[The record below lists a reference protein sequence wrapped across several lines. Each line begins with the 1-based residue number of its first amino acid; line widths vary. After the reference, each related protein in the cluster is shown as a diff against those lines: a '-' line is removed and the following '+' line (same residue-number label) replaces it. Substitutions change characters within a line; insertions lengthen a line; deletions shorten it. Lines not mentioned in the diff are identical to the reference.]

1 MTIEKKLFRDGPYA
15 ELFSQGVQVG
25 NTLYL
30 SGQIGTDANGVAPID
45 ILEQMKLAYG
55 HVEKVLGKFG
65 ATMDN
70 IVDETWFVTDVANCM
85 ARAGELFAARSEIYG
100 KTPEVCQT
108 LIGVNKLVDPSFH
121 IEIKVI
127 AVIA

>member
-1 MTIEKKLFRDGPYA
+1 MQSYSARASRLEI
-15 ELFSQGVQVG
+15 
-25 NTLYL
+25 LYIF

-55 HVEKVLGKFG
+55 HVEKVLGEFG

-85 ARAGELFAARSEIYG
+85 ARAGELFAARSG
-100 KTPEVCQT
+100 D
-108 LIGVNKLVDPSFH
+108 LR
-121 IEIKVI
+121 
-127 AVIA
+127 

>member
-55 HVEKVLGKFG
+55 HVEKVLGEFG

-85 ARAGELFAARSEIYG
+85 ARAGSYSPPVLRFTVKPRGMSNIDWR
-100 KTPEVCQT
+100 K
-108 LIGVNKLVDPSFH
+108 
-121 IEIKVI
+121 
-127 AVIA
+127 